1 MRKPQQRN
9 LNQGAQR
16 SEFNRFTEAECNDR
30 RRMEKRKEQKKE
42 KKKKKKKKGKRLAVM
57 WQIEA
62 EDENSWI
69 CGYVGTYRLQ
79 NYNGG
84 WTGLQE
90 G

>member
-1 MRKPQQRN
+1 M
-9 LNQGAQR
+9 
-16 SEFNRFTEAECNDR
+16 TEGEWKKGKSR
-30 RRMEKRKEQKKE
+30 RRKR
-42 KKKKKKKKGKRLAVM
+42 KKKKKKGKRLAVM

-84 WTGLQE
+84 RTGLQE